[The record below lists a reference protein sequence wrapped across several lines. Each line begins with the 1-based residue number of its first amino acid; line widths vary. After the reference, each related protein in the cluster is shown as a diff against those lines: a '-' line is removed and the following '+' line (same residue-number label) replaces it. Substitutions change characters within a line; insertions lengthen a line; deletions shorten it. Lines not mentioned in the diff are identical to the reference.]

1 MVVAVALLLAPACK
15 RQHYSADTLPELP
28 YPTCEGP
35 TKTLYESDL
44 LSGATDTRM
53 PIVEH
58 FRLEQRGCFFAAVTR
73 QEWPVQIADVE
84 VIYDQQM
91 KPLRAWRRHTMP
103 RSQKP
108 DGGADTKRYE
118 LRTNPVG
125 IKHRGPS
132 GLIDLETLKADRVP
146 EVVVGAGRGIVGV
159 WLQKAKLA
167 VGEKTK
173 TPAIDV
179 REVEKI
185 DLGALERL
193 PDQRVDALGRTARV
207 YTFFGKETVFADDDD
222 RVIGDLAGLVDAR
235 FTKVKL
241 PPPMPTFAPID
252 PQKTP

>member
-1 MVVAVALLLAPACK
+1 MGLAVALLLSPACK
-15 RQHYSADTLPELP
+15 RQHYAADALPELP

-35 TKTLYESDL
+35 TETVYESDL
-44 LSGATDTRM
+44 LSGALDTRM

-58 FRLEQRGCFFAAVTR
+58 FKLEKRGCFFAAVTR

-84 VIYDQQM
+84 IIYDQQM
-91 KPLRAWRRHTMP
+91 KPLRAWRRHTAP
-103 RSQKP
+103 RSQRP
-108 DGGADTKRYE
+108 DGGADIKRYE

-125 IKHRGPS
+125 IKHRSPAGV
-132 GLIDLETLKADRVP
+132 IDLESLKADRVP

-185 DLGALERL
+185 DLGALERQ
-193 PDQRVDALGRTARV
+193 PDMQVAALGRVRV

-222 RVIGDLAGLVDAR
+222 RVVGDLAGLVDAR
-235 FTKVKL
+235 LAKAKL
-241 PPPMPTFAPID
+241 PPPMPTFTPID